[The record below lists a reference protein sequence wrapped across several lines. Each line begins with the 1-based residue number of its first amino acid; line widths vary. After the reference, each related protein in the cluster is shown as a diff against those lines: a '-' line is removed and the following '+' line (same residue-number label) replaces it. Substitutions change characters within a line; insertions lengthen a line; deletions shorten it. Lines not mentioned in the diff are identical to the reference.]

1 MDTPAILLK
10 RQRAV
15 TKKMMAKAACAVDDF
30 PRMTAAVL
38 LSAAIEHDGYETPEL
53 NDTLYL
59 HFKGFQRIENL
70 EPYVGLKSIWLE
82 ANGLSV
88 IEGLS
93 HLKELRCLFLQRN
106 LISRIENLEGL
117 GQLVTLDVSEN
128 RLTVLENLATAVPN
142 LQTLNVSRNALRDA
156 KSIAEVGKMT
166 KLTNLNLEY
175 NKLEGEDI
183 INAIATAP
191 SLCGVNIMGNPVVST
206 VPQFRKRCIVAMQQ
220 LAYLDR
226 PIFEGE
232 REAAAAWAAGGP
244 EAERAT
250 KRAIAQRK
258 RDQHKA
264 DMDSFR
270 AWQAQCRIEYAERR
284 GMSAEDDSTSAAR
297 SRHEEAAAEARL
309 EKEREAQHKA
319 DTAALSNIGALGG
332 LLYHGKEPDPTPYF
346 SKDKNSQ
353 LADNLPA
360 WERPALEQVIDDPPT
375 PGNVPVDETLPTED
389 VVIAEETLHTE
400 DVAIAEETLPT
411 EDVSISEM
419 TLPTKDV
426 AIVEEILPNEYKDI
440 VEETQAVSDVAT
452 DLVSHADDETVVEV
466 CLQSH
471 KEAAADME
479 LSSEERSVADERT
492 TASMITWQ
500 QQARAKKGAQGDI
513 SRATTAQK
521 DENLARSKESSKSV
535 ASTPQEQ
542 CGGWTNTMDKALTI
556 LVRKHC
562 FDFHSIAMDMRRTV
576 AVDFGDVDRTSIDA
590 EACRIRWCDLDAKAC
605 TLPPPPAQAL
615 AHSSEPR
622 LPPIL
627 IPRDETSRIP
637 TFAQLQAKAASMP
650 SNVAPPTSLP
660 SPSDFEE
667 DDGDGTENV
676 IAKIPSF
683 EQMHSHISKC
693 RSNQDSARSEI
704 KKLDLIQATIEMTT
718 THPEDL
724 D

>member
-1 MDTPAILLK
+1 
-10 RQRAV
+10 
-15 TKKMMAKAACAVDDF
+15 
-30 PRMTAAVL
+30 MTAAALV
-38 LSAAIEHDGYETPEL
+38 SAATEHDGYETPEL
-53 NDTLYL
+53 NDALYL

-70 EPYVGLKSIWLE
+70 EPYVGLKSLWLE

-93 HLKELRCLFLQRN
+93 HLMELRCLFLQRN

-117 GQLVTLDVSEN
+117 GQLVTLDISEN
-128 RLTVLENLATAVPN
+128 RLTLLENLATAVPS

-156 KSIAEVGKMT
+156 KSIAEVGKMI

-191 SLCGVNIMGNPVVST
+191 SLCGINITGNPVVSA

-244 EAERAT
+244 EAELTA

-264 DMDSFR
+264 DMESFR

-297 SRHEEAAAEARL
+297 TRREEAANEARL
-309 EKEREAQHKA
+309 EMEREATHKA

-332 LLYHGKEPDPTPYF
+332 LLYSGKEPDPTPYF
-346 SKDKNSQ
+346 SKDRRAEH
-353 LADNLPA
+353 ADNVDVSA
-360 WERPALEQVIDDPPT
+360 RAARKQDTDGPPT
-375 PGNVPVDETLPTED
+375 LEKTHLEETFPTENEA
-389 VVIAEETLHTE
+389 VVEETADLAIVEKNRLTE
-400 DVAIAEETLPT
+400 DVAIVAETLPA
-411 EDVSISEM
+411 EDVALVEE

-426 AIVEEILPNEYKDI
+426 AIVEEAFEDTLPTEDVT
-440 VEETQAVSDVAT
+440 VEATLTGRAVTSAST
-452 DLVSHADDETVVEV
+452 SHDDEEPVAEV
-466 CLQSH
+466 SSPRQ
-471 KEAAADME
+471 EQVAAAAE
-479 LSSEERSVADERT
+479 VSSVKRSVVDQRVQ
-492 TASMITWQ
+492 ASMTSWQ
-500 QQARAKKGAQGDI
+500 QQVRARTRTQGH
-513 SRATTAQK
+513 SPRATTVQE
-521 DENLARSKESSKSV
+521 DNNLAISQESSTTV
-535 ASTPQEQ
+535 ISTPPAQRN
-542 CGGWTNTMDKALTI
+542 GWTDTMDKMLAI

-562 FDFHSIAMDMRRTV
+562 FDFHSVAMELRCDLV
-576 AVDFGDVDRTSIDA
+576 VDFGDVDRTSIDA
-590 EACRIRWCDLDAKAC
+590 EACRIRWCDLDSKAC
-605 TLPPPPAQAL
+605 MLLPPPPQNL
-615 AHSSEPR
+615 PR
-622 LPPIL
+622 STDQLLPPML
-627 IPRDETSRIP
+627 IPRDRNSRIP

-667 DDGDGTENV
+667 DDGDGTENI

-693 RSNQDSARSEI
+693 QRNQDSARSGMT
-704 KKLDLIQATIEMTT
+704 KLDFIQATMKMTT